1 MPALARN
8 FIIPILLLSCVLLY
22 IFHRLIA
29 LFATQ
34 PSLGFAMID
43 F

>member
-34 PSLGFAMID
+34 LSRRFAMID